1 MNTDRKT
8 RGSQRLAALVSVG
21 VLGLAL
27 AQPSK
32 ADTVL
37 LAQTTL
43 ISGSSAVTDSF
54 TAPSAGTVTVQLSNL
69 NWPTRLSA
77 LSLAATTGSQVMSA
91 WSWDALA
98 ANVQSF
104 QVGAGTYFAHITGQA
119 SGLLNLGLYSLSISF
134 QSSAAPP
141 VPLPASDWLLIG
153 GLFVLAGSS
162 RLPGRLPGRLQFPR
176 FARVPSFG

>member
-1 MNTDRKT
+1 MNTDRKA
-8 RGSQRLAALVSVG
+8 RSSKRLVALACVV
-21 VLGLAL
+21 VLAL
-27 AQPSK
+27 SLAPPAK
-32 ADTVL
+32 ADSLL

-77 LSLAATTGSQVMSA
+77 LSFAATTGSQVMSA

-104 QVGAGTYFAHITGQA
+104 QVGAGTYFAHVTGQA
-119 SGLLNLGLYSLSISF
+119 AGLLNLGLYSLSISF
-134 QSSAAPP
+134 KSSAAPP
-141 VPLPASDWLLIG
+141 VPLPASDWLLVG
-153 GLFVLAGSS
+153 GMIVLAASS
-162 RLPGRLPGRLQFPR
+162 RLIGRMRFPR
-176 FARVPSFG
+176 LRRAPSFA

>member
-8 RGSQRLAALVSVG
+8 ASSARLVALASVG
-21 VLGLAL
+21 VLGLSL
-27 AQPSK
+27 APPSK

-43 ISGSSAVTDSF
+43 ISGSSAVTDKF
-54 TAPSAGTVTVQLSNL
+54 TAPSAGTVTVQLSNMS
-69 NWPTRLSA
+69 WPTRLSA
-77 LSLAATTGSQVMSA
+77 LSFAATSGSQVMSA

-104 QVGAGTYFAHITGQA
+104 QVGAGTYFAHVTGQA
-119 SGLLNLGLYSLSISF
+119 AGLLNLGLYSLSITFKTSDT
-134 QSSAAPP
+134 PP

-153 GLFVLAGSS
+153 GMFVLAGSS
-162 RLPGRLPGRLQFPR
+162 RLIGRMQLPR